1 MSFKSGSKS
10 DRISDEKIEQASKL
24 YKSFHEKAPGPGK
37 LLTIEMRGRREILE
51 VGQFF
56 GIIYIA
62 EGQKYLHKFNK
73 RNRPLVFVSSDGRQI
88 YILKGGYKFT
98 DRGFIG

>member
-1 MSFKSGSKS
+1 MNSDKITDAVRKSW
-10 DRISDEKIEQASKL
+10 KL
-24 YKSFHEKAPGPGK
+24 FKSFHRKDPRNGQLIRVAMEKSDEA
-37 LLTIEMRGRREILE
+37 LE

-56 GIIYIA
+56 GIAYISGGDIYF
-62 EGQKYLHKFNK
+62 HKFNK

>member
-1 MSFKSGSKS
+1 MT
-10 DRISDEKIEQASKL
+10 QKL
-24 YKSFHEKAPGPGK
+24 TPAIAKAWKLFKSFHAKDPRNGQLVKIAQEKPEEA
-37 LLTIEMRGRREILE
+37 LE

-56 GIIYIA
+56 GIAYIA
-62 EGQKYLHKFNK
+62 GGDIYFHKFNK

-88 YILKGGYKFT
+88 YILKGEYKFT